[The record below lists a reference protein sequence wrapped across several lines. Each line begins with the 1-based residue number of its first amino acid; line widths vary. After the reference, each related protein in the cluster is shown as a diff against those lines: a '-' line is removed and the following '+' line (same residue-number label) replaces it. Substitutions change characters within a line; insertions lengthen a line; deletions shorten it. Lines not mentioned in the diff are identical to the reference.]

1 MKTIINTTDILA
13 IDNGKTIG
21 RLEFAI
27 QGNQMTIIHTIA
39 YEKGLGIGTELM
51 KTAVQFANEHHY
63 TFNPVCSFAKK
74 YLVQK

>member
-1 MKTIINTTDILA
+1 MKTSINTTDILA
-13 IDNGKTIG
+13 IENGKTIG

-51 KTAVQFANEHHY
+51 KTAVQFANEYHY
-63 TFNPVCSFAKK
+63 TINPVCSFAKK
-74 YLVQK
+74 YLAQK

>member
-1 MKTIINTTDILA
+1 MKTSINTTDILA
-13 IDNGKTIG
+13 IENGKTIG

-27 QGNQMTIIHTIA
+27 QGNQMTIIHTIT

-63 TFNPVCSFAKK
+63 TINPVCSFAKK
-74 YLVQK
+74 YLAQK

>member
-21 RLEFAI
+21 QLEFTI
-27 QGNQMTIIHTIA
+27 QDNHMTIIRTVAH
-39 YEKGLGIGTELM
+39 EKGLGIGTELM

-63 TFNPVCSFAKK
+63 TINPVCSFAKK
-74 YLVQK
+74 YLAQK

>member
-13 IDNGKTIG
+13 VENGKTIG

-27 QGNQMTIIHTIA
+27 QDQQMTIIHTVA

-51 KTAVQFANEHHY
+51 KTAVEFAQKHHY
-63 TFNPVCSFAKK
+63 TINPVCSFAKK
-74 YLVQK
+74 YLAQK

>member
-1 MKTIINTTDILA
+1 MKTSINTTDILA
-13 IDNGKTIG
+13 IENGKTIG

-63 TFNPVCSFAKK
+63 TINPVGSFAKK
-74 YLVQK
+74 YLAQK

>member
-1 MKTIINTTDILA
+1 MKTTINTTDILA
-13 IDNGKTIG
+13 VENGKTIG

-27 QGNQMTIIHTIA
+27 QDQQMTIIHTVA

-63 TFNPVCSFAKK
+63 TINPVCSFAKK
-74 YLVQK
+74 YLAQK

>member
-1 MKTIINTTDILA
+1 MKTSINTTDILA
-13 IDNGKTIG
+13 IENGKTIG

-63 TFNPVCSFAKK
+63 TINPVCSFAKK
-74 YLVQK
+74 YLAQK

>member
-63 TFNPVCSFAKK
+63 TIKPVCSFAKK
-74 YLVQK
+74 YLTQK